1 MFSWFVAGLEDAPE
15 NTACGNGILPGT
27 NTGVPQ
33 IDMTLGGLAAAVTAN
48 WCTDYSI
55 PNTQNAGTAQPYS
68 RQHFARMWY
77 DRLIDSSS
85 FLGLSE
91 GVDDPYTWTLGQGCG
106 YTLRGERDVYTNMT
120 EEMIL
125 KSSSRELYYI
135 DEGESVGAI
144 SPVLLM
150 GDASTKSGN
159 FPTYSAEDPLTKVGV
174 VQTLYFALRPALIV
188 ERVKNC
194 NRPGGPLEISEE
206 DAEEILFKWKE
217 EMEESWSAGWDD
229 VSAGDVQFVSF
240 FDDTAVGGST
250 ARMLNEITLDNSLL
264 TAISIICI
272 AVFSALFLISSNP
285 VESRVLVTLV
295 GVILVTIAFFAAV
308 GFAILVGIKINVTI
322 AWTLPFIM
330 LGLGVDDMYIVLM
343 AVKKQGGYTKKD
355 FLKAMKEVIVPVSMT
370 SIVNASMFAI
380 LNISVCAVCHHDI
393 RCNRLTYVFRISLPS
408 T

>member
-1 MFSWFVAGLEDAPE
+1 MEDAPE
-15 NTACGNGILPGT
+15 TTACGNGVLPGT
-27 NTGVPQ
+27 TTGVPQ
-33 IDMTLGGLAAAVTAN
+33 IDGVFGVVAGAVTTQ

-55 PNTQNAGTAQPYS
+55 PNTMNAGDTQPYS
-68 RQHFARMWY
+68 RQHFAKMWY
-77 DRLIDSSS
+77 DLLIDSSS
-85 FLGLSE
+85 FLGLTE

-106 YTLRGERDVYTNMT
+106 YTLRGERDVYTNRT

-125 KSSSRELYYI
+125 QSSSRELYYI

-150 GDASTKSGN
+150 GDATTKN
-159 FPTYSAEDPLTKVGV
+159 DTFPEYSAEDPLTKVGV
-174 VQTLYFALRPALIV
+174 IQSLYFALRPALIV

-194 NRPGGPLEISEE
+194 NRPGGPLDITEE
-206 DAEEILFKWKE
+206 DAEDILFKWKE
-217 EMEESWSAGWDD
+217 AMEESWSEGWDD
-229 VSAGDVQFVSF
+229 ESAGDVQFVSF

-272 AVFSALFLISSNP
+272 AVFSVLFLISSNW

-308 GFAILVGIKINVTI
+308 GFAILVGIKINVTV

-330 LGLGVDDMYIVLM
+330 LGLGVDDLYIVLM
-343 AVKKQGGYTKKD
+343 AVKKQGGYTKKH

-380 LNISVCAVCHHDI
+380 LNISVSAMP
-393 RCNRLTYVFRISLPS
+393 NFNEFRLT
-408 T
+408 